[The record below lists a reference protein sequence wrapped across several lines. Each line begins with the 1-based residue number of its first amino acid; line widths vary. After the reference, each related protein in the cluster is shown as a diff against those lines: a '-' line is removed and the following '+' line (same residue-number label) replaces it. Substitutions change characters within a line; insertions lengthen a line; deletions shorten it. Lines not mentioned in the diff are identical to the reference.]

1 MFTDSCF
8 FGGRCFFGD
17 SRLKSLYRRLSLII
31 LLLLPLSGGTWAELV
46 IRVTQGNDQPTIVA
60 VSPIA
65 LNGLPIREDIGAIV
79 EADLQRSGLFRS
91 IPRRDMLAFPARAS
105 DVYYRDWRM
114 LGSEYLVVGSM
125 AVLEDGRYELEF
137 SLLNV
142 TAQKTEFNHR
152 VRGRANE
159 MRDLAHLVS
168 DKVYQE
174 ITGIPGA
181 FSTRIAYVNAN
192 RVNGKFIYRLNVSD
206 ADGAREK
213 LMLES
218 PEPIMSPSWAPN
230 GKELAYVSFETGRPA
245 IFRQNLVTAKRQ
257 QLTNFTG
264 LNGAP
269 AWSPD
274 GKKLALVLSKDGNP
288 EIYTLNLQT
297 SKFTRLTRHFAI
309 DTEPTWMAD
318 GKTLLFTSD
327 RGGTPQIYKLNVA
340 TRATERLT
348 FRGNYNARPSLAPD
362 GRTLALVHRET
373 NTFHIASFDLKTGR
387 MIELTETKLDESP
400 TVAPNGAMLMY
411 ATKQGD
417 RGVLAAVSLDAG
429 VRYVLPAKNGD
440 VREPAWSPFLR

>member
-1 MFTDSCF
+1 M
-8 FGGRCFFGD
+8 R
-17 SRLKSLYRRLSLII
+17 KLYGILSLTF
-31 LLLLPLSGGTWAELV
+31 LLALSSSSAWSELV
-46 IRVTQGNDQPTIVA
+46 IRVTQGNDKPTTVA

-65 LNGLPIREDIGAIV
+65 LNGLRIKEDIGAIV
-79 EADLQRSGLFRS
+79 EADLQRSGLFRTT
-91 IPRRDMLAFPARAS
+91 PRRDMLAFPSKAS
-105 DVYYRDWRM
+105 DVYFRDWRM

-125 AVLEDGRYELEF
+125 RTIADGRYELEF

-142 TAQKTEFNHR
+142 TAQKTEFKHA
-152 VRGRANE
+152 VRGRVNE

-174 ITGIPGA
+174 ITGIRGA
-181 FSTRIAYVNAN
+181 FSTRIAYVTAN
-192 RVNGKFIYRLNVSD
+192 RDSGKFVYRLNVAD

-218 PEPIMSPSWAPN
+218 SEPIMSPSWAPN

-257 QLTNFTG
+257 QLTNYTG

-288 EIYTLNLQT
+288 EIYMLELSTF
-297 SKFTRLTRHFAI
+297 KFTRLTRHFAI
-309 DTEPTWMAD
+309 DTEPTWMSD
-318 GKTLLFTSD
+318 GNTLLFTSD

-362 GRTLALVHRET
+362 GRTLALVHRESS
-373 NTFHIASFDLKTGR
+373 TFHIASFDLKTGR
-387 MIELTETKLDESP
+387 MIELTETRLDESP
-400 TVAPNGAMLMY
+400 TVAPNGAMVMY

-440 VREPAWSPFLR
+440 VREPAWSPFLQ

>member
-1 MFTDSCF
+1 MDL
-8 FGGRCFFGD
+8 R
-17 SRLKSLYRRLSLII
+17 KLYGILSLTF
-31 LLLLPLSGGTWAELV
+31 LLALSSSSAWSELV
-46 IRVTQGNDQPTIVA
+46 IRVTQGNDKPTTVA

-65 LNGLPIREDIGAIV
+65 LNGLRIKEDIGAIV
-79 EADLQRSGLFRS
+79 EADLQRSGLFRTT
-91 IPRRDMLAFPARAS
+91 PRRDMLAFPSKAS
-105 DVYYRDWRM
+105 DVYFRDWRM

-125 AVLEDGRYELEF
+125 RTIADGRYELEF

-142 TAQKTEFNHR
+142 TAQKTEFKHA
-152 VRGRANE
+152 VRGRVNE

-174 ITGIPGA
+174 ITGIRGA
-181 FSTRIAYVNAN
+181 FSTRIAYVTAN
-192 RVNGKFIYRLNVSD
+192 RDSGKFVYRLNVAD

-218 PEPIMSPSWAPN
+218 SEPIMSPSWAPN

-257 QLTNFTG
+257 QLTNYTG

-288 EIYTLNLQT
+288 EIYMLELST

-309 DTEPTWMAD
+309 DTEPTWMSD
-318 GKTLLFTSD
+318 GNTLLFTSD

-362 GRTLALVHRET
+362 GRTLALVHRESS
-373 NTFHIASFDLKTGR
+373 TFHIASFDLKTGR
-387 MIELTETKLDESP
+387 MIELTETRLDESP
-400 TVAPNGAMLMY
+400 TVAPNGAMVMY

-440 VREPAWSPFLR
+440 VREPAWSPFLQ

>member
-1 MFTDSCF
+1 M
-8 FGGRCFFGD
+8 R
-17 SRLKSLYRRLSLII
+17 KLYGILSLTF
-31 LLLLPLSGGTWAELV
+31 LLALSSSSAWSELV
-46 IRVTQGNDQPTIVA
+46 IRVTQGNDKPTTVA

-65 LNGLPIREDIGAIV
+65 LNGLRIKEDIGAIV
-79 EADLQRSGLFRS
+79 EADLQRSGLFRTT
-91 IPRRDMLAFPARAS
+91 PRRDMLAFPSKAS
-105 DVYYRDWRM
+105 DVYFRDWRM

-125 AVLEDGRYELEF
+125 RTIADGRYELEF

-142 TAQKTEFNHR
+142 TAQKTEFKHA
-152 VRGRANE
+152 VRGRVNE

-174 ITGIPGA
+174 ITGIRGA
-181 FSTRIAYVNAN
+181 FSTRIAYVTAN
-192 RVNGKFIYRLNVSD
+192 RDSGKFVYRLNVAD

-218 PEPIMSPSWAPN
+218 SEPIMSPSWAPN

-257 QLTNFTG
+257 QLTNYTG

-288 EIYTLNLQT
+288 EIYMLELST

-309 DTEPTWMAD
+309 DTEPTWMSD
-318 GKTLLFTSD
+318 GNTLLFTSD

-362 GRTLALVHRET
+362 GRTLALVHRESS
-373 NTFHIASFDLKTGR
+373 TFHIASFDLKTGR
-387 MIELTETKLDESP
+387 MIELTETRLDESP
-400 TVAPNGAMLMY
+400 TVAPNGAMVLY

-417 RGVLAAVSLDAG
+417 RGVLAAVSLDVG

-440 VREPAWSPFLR
+440 VREPAWSPFLQ

>member
-1 MFTDSCF
+1 M
-8 FGGRCFFGD
+8 R
-17 SRLKSLYRRLSLII
+17 KLYGILSLTF
-31 LLLLPLSGGTWAELV
+31 LLALSSSSAWSELV
-46 IRVTQGNDQPTIVA
+46 IRVTQGNDKPTTVA

-65 LNGLPIREDIGAIV
+65 LNGLRIKEDIGAIV
-79 EADLQRSGLFRS
+79 EADLQRSGLFRTT
-91 IPRRDMLAFPARAS
+91 PRRDMLAFPSKAS
-105 DVYYRDWRM
+105 DVYFRDWRM

-125 AVLEDGRYELEF
+125 RTIEDGRYELEF

-142 TAQKTEFNHR
+142 TAQKTEFKHA
-152 VRGRANE
+152 VRGRVNE
-159 MRDLAHLVS
+159 MRELAHLVS

-174 ITGIPGA
+174 ITGIRGA
-181 FSTRIAYVNAN
+181 FSTRIAYVTAN
-192 RVNGKFIYRLNVSD
+192 RDSGKFVYRLNVAD

-218 PEPIMSPSWAPN
+218 SEPIMSPSWAPN

-257 QLTNFTG
+257 QLTNYTG

-288 EIYTLNLQT
+288 EIYMLELST

-309 DTEPTWMAD
+309 DTEPTWMSD
-318 GKTLLFTSD
+318 GNTLLFTSD

-362 GRTLALVHRET
+362 GRTLALVHRESS
-373 NTFHIASFDLKTGR
+373 TFHIASFDLKTGR
-387 MIELTETKLDESP
+387 MIELTETRLDESP
-400 TVAPNGAMLMY
+400 TVAPNGAMVMY

-440 VREPAWSPFLR
+440 VREPAWSPFLQ